1 MKIAVI
7 GAGNIGGTLG
17 VKWAEAGHDVC
28 FGVRRESDHLKQ
40 RLDES
45 GGKARAASVEE
56 SIAGHD
62 IILLALPGKAMPEFV
77 QQHGA
82 KLSGKTVIDAGNR
95 MDQRQKHS
103 IPAIRSAAS
112 SADIYR
118 AFNNLG
124 WEVFANPK
132 FGGEAATG
140 FFCGSENNA
149 KIAALIADIGLE
161 PLYLGDHGK
170 LELMDS
176 LTALW
181 FTLAYEQKG
190 GRHLALKILRD

>member
-17 VKWAEAGHDVC
+17 VKWANAGHDVC
-28 FGVRRESDHLKQ
+28 FGVRRESDQLQQ

-45 GGKARAASVEE
+45 GGKARSASIEQ
-56 SIAGHD
+56 SIAQSD
-62 IILLALPGKAMPEFV
+62 LVLLALPGKAMPEFV

-82 KLSGKTVIDAGNR
+82 KLSGKTVIDASNR
-95 MDQRQKHS
+95 MDQAQKHT
-103 IPAIRSAAS
+103 IPALQSAAP
-112 SADIYR
+112 SADVYR

-132 FGGEAATG
+132 FGGEVATG
-140 FFCGSENNA
+140 FFCGPQNSSD
-149 KIAALIADIGLE
+149 ISGLISDIGLT
-161 PLYLGDHGK
+161 PRYLGDHGK
-170 LELMDS
+170 LGLMDS

-190 GRHLALKILRD
+190 GRHLALKILHD